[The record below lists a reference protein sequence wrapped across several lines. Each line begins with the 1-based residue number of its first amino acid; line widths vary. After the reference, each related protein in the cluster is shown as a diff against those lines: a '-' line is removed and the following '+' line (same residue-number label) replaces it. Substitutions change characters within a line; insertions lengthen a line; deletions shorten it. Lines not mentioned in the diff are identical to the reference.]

1 MVSRIHFDDEQRAV
15 AAADALDDA
24 GLEVAL
30 IQERFAGEDD
40 DEALDYVVATPEGA
54 ARVRELLADLL
65 DEEFVEED

>member
-40 DEALDYVVATPEGA
+40 DEALDYVVATPEEAG
-54 ARVRELLADLL
+54 RVRELLKDLL
-65 DEEFVEED
+65 DDEFVEQD